1 MSVAV
6 ELLHILLRQWL
17 RKFINLRVDITAVQK
32 GIFRL
37 LDSCL
42 LLAHHQ
48 VVIIIELLNLG

>member
-32 GIFRL
+32 GISRL
-37 LDSCL
+37 LDIWL

-48 VVIIIELLNLG
+48 VVIIIELLN